1 MPNSS
6 GGLELID
13 FLVDAVATLLRIAKA
28 QNEQLQ
34 QLGAVVQPRKNRCT
48 TSSAPVLPF
57 CPVRPEGR
65 WRKIYIDLDTVIRA
79 ASVISSIGV
88 IIGVIV
94 AVYKVFQIN
103 RKQSDFIKSIEDE
116 QTLLC
121 YGLKG
126 ALQGLIEQGCNGPC
140 KDALSKLEKH
150 LNQKAHE
157 TNDI

>member
-1 MPNSS
+1 M
-6 GGLELID
+6 
-13 FLVDAVATLLRIAKA
+13 
-28 QNEQLQ
+28 
-34 QLGAVVQPRKNRCT
+34 
-48 TSSAPVLPF
+48 
-57 CPVRPEGR
+57 
-65 WRKIYIDLDTVIRA
+65 YIDLDTIKEV
-79 ASVISSIGV
+79 ASAITSISV

-94 AVYKVFQIN
+94 AVFKVFQIN
-103 RKQSDFIKSIEDE
+103 KKQSEFIKAIENE

-126 ALQGLIEQGCNGPC
+126 ALQGLVEQGCDGPC

>member
-1 MPNSS
+1 M
-6 GGLELID
+6 
-13 FLVDAVATLLRIAKA
+13 
-28 QNEQLQ
+28 
-34 QLGAVVQPRKNRCT
+34 
-48 TSSAPVLPF
+48 
-57 CPVRPEGR
+57 
-65 WRKIYIDLDTVIRA
+65 YIDLDTVIRA

-126 ALQGLIEQGCNGPC
+126 ALQGLIEQGCTRQAGEAPEQKGSRNERHLTGG
-140 KDALSKLEKH
+140 KL
-150 LNQKAHE
+150 
-157 TNDI
+157 

>member
-13 FLVDAVATLLRIAKA
+13 FLVDAVATLLRIAKRRT
-28 QNEQLQ
+28 NSFSSWVQL
-34 QLGAVVQPRKNRCT
+34 QPRKNRCT

-65 WRKIYIDLDTVIRA
+65 WRKMYIDLDTVIRA

-121 YGLKG
+121 YGLRG

-140 KDALSKLEKH
+140 KDALDKLEKH
-150 LNQKAHE
+150 LNKKAHE

>member
-34 QLGAVVQPRKNRCT
+34 QLGAVAAEEESLHDIECAC
-48 TSSAPVLPF
+48 SAVLPS
-57 CPVRPEGR
+57 PARGEGR
-65 WRKIYIDLDTVIRA
+65 KMYIDLDTVIRA

-140 KDALSKLEKH
+140 KDALDKLEKH
-150 LNQKAHE
+150 LNKKAHE

>member
-1 MPNSS
+1 M
-6 GGLELID
+6 
-13 FLVDAVATLLRIAKA
+13 
-28 QNEQLQ
+28 
-34 QLGAVVQPRKNRCT
+34 
-48 TSSAPVLPF
+48 
-57 CPVRPEGR
+57 
-65 WRKIYIDLDTVIRA
+65 YIDLDTIKEV
-79 ASVISSIGV
+79 ASAITSIGV
-88 IIGVIV
+88 IIGVVV
-94 AVYKVFQIN
+94 AVFKVFQIN
-103 RKQSDFIKSIEDE
+103 KKQSEFIKAIEDE

>member
-1 MPNSS
+1 M
-6 GGLELID
+6 
-13 FLVDAVATLLRIAKA
+13 
-28 QNEQLQ
+28 
-34 QLGAVVQPRKNRCT
+34 
-48 TSSAPVLPF
+48 
-57 CPVRPEGR
+57 
-65 WRKIYIDLDTVIRA
+65 YIDLDTIKEV
-79 ASVISSIGV
+79 ASAITSISV

-94 AVYKVFQIN
+94 AVFKVFQIN
-103 RKQSDFIKSIEDE
+103 KKQSEFIKAIEDE

-126 ALQGLIEQGCNGPC
+126 ALQGLIEQGCDGPC

>member
-1 MPNSS
+1 M
-6 GGLELID
+6 
-13 FLVDAVATLLRIAKA
+13 
-28 QNEQLQ
+28 
-34 QLGAVVQPRKNRCT
+34 
-48 TSSAPVLPF
+48 
-57 CPVRPEGR
+57 
-65 WRKIYIDLDTVIRA
+65 YIDLDTIKEV
-79 ASVISSIGV
+79 ASAITSIGV

-94 AVYKVFQIN
+94 AVFKVFQIN
-103 RKQSDFIKSIEDE
+103 KKQSEFIKAIEDE

-126 ALQGLIEQGCNGPC
+126 ALQGLIEQGCDGPC

>member
-13 FLVDAVATLLRIAKA
+13 FLADAVATLLRIAKA

-34 QLGAVVQPRKNRCT
+34 QLGAVAAEEESLHDIECAC
-48 TSSAPVLPF
+48 SAVLPS
-57 CPVRPEGR
+57 PARGGG
-65 WRKIYIDLDTVIRA
+65 WRKMYIDLDTVIRA

-140 KDALSKLEKH
+140 KDALDKLEKH
-150 LNQKAHE
+150 LNKKAHE

>member
-1 MPNSS
+1 M
-6 GGLELID
+6 
-13 FLVDAVATLLRIAKA
+13 
-28 QNEQLQ
+28 
-34 QLGAVVQPRKNRCT
+34 
-48 TSSAPVLPF
+48 
-57 CPVRPEGR
+57 
-65 WRKIYIDLDTVIRA
+65 YIDLDTIKEV
-79 ASVISSIGV
+79 ASAITSISV

-94 AVYKVFQIN
+94 AVFKVFQIN
-103 RKQSDFIKSIEDE
+103 KRQSEFIKAIEDE

-126 ALQGLIEQGCNGPC
+126 ALQGLIEQGCDGPC

>member
-13 FLVDAVATLLRIAKA
+13 FLADAVATLLRIAKA

-34 QLGAVVQPRKNRCT
+34 QLGAVAAEEESLHDIECAC
-48 TSSAPVLPF
+48 SAVLPS
-57 CPVRPEGR
+57 PARGR
-65 WRKIYIDLDTVIRA
+65 WRKMYIDLDTVIRA

-140 KDALSKLEKH
+140 KDALDKLEKH
-150 LNQKAHE
+150 LNKKAHE